1 MLSDAVAAVL
11 YQESTDQA
19 LAAKTKADETAQRDM
34 EREEEDEHDMTQY
47 DAMELDMARETS
59 TDDEVLGATSVQDFE
74 NMIRDASSR
83 GIQLSKSVVKQRFG
97 NLEMVNDNKVK
108 QGTEGKVDG
117 EVYQIFGDAK
127 LGSRNEVH
135 QGVYGRGN

>member
-19 LAAKTKADETAQRDM
+19 LAAKTKANETAQLDKKRDKD
-34 EREEEDEHDMTQY
+34 DEHDMTQH

-59 TDDEVLGATSVQDFE
+59 TDDEVLGATSVADFE
-74 NMIRDASSR
+74 DMIKEASR
-83 GIQLSKSVVKQRFG
+83 KGIQLSKSVVKQRFG
-97 NLEMVNDNKVK
+97 NLEMEDDNDVN
-108 QGTEGKVDG
+108 QGTDGKVDG

-127 LGSRNEVH
+127 IGSGNKVR
-135 QGVYGRGN
+135 QGVHRR

>member
-1 MLSDAVAAVL
+1 
-11 YQESTDQA
+11 
-19 LAAKTKADETAQRDM
+19 M

-135 QGVYGRGN
+135 QGVYGRGD

>member
-19 LAAKTKADETAQRDM
+19 LAAKTKADETARLDKKRDKD
-34 EREEEDEHDMTQY
+34 DEHDMTQH

-59 TDDEVLGATSVQDFE
+59 TDDEVLGATSVLDFE
-74 NMIRDASSR
+74 DMIKEASRR

-97 NLEMVNDNKVK
+97 NLEMEDDNDVN
-108 QGTEGKVDG
+108 QGTDGKVDG

-127 LGSRNEVH
+127 IGSGNKVR
-135 QGVYGRGN
+135 QGVHRR